1 MHKLVP
7 ATTTTSTAP
16 PGAVTAAVSYS
27 VLNTENN
34 GVQEVVHEF
43 KIQVRQ
49 PNCAVDLSLIVE
61 FYVGKASFAQISL
74 AKGKHY
80 SDVFLLLYWMVNY

>member
-7 ATTTTSTAP
+7 TTTTTTTP

-34 GVQEVVHEF
+34 SVREVVHEF

-61 FYVGKASFAQISL
+61 FYVGKDSFFSQISL

-80 SDVFLLLYWMVNY
+80 SDVFSCYTGW